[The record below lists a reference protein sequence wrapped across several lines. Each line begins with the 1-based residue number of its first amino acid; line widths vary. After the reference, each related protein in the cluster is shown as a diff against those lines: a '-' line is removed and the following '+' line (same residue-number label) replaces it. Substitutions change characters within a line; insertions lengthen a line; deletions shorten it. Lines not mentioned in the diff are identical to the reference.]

1 MEDIKVK
8 EAAIYPYNPELVGIV
23 RHLNQMNY
31 TIRIKRVVAPK
42 GFRCDG
48 KDAGLL
54 YNKPEMGIAVT
65 ENIEEAID
73 DCDCL
78 IIADGSYLDR
88 LRSVIIQNMYLA
100 LQMGKEVICTMK
112 LTDDE
117 LVNITG
123 KDNHVRTPFSYNP
136 EYLTLDELKTNTIG
150 KLYSPQAPV
159 VFISEAISGLDAF
172 EITLGMTNYIRQEG
186 YRTVT
191 IAEKSLGGLLNI
203 KSTPEFMWGCKMD
216 DNDKVYAL
224 NQYIKQL
231 EQKEKPDIIVIQL
244 PGSIMKFNDKL
255 TAGFGILPYLIGLA
269 VQADYMI
276 FCSNFLTIEPIYFE
290 KLSERFDHQIGI
302 GIDAIHVSNV
312 MVDVGASMENRQ
324 FSIVRIGQNRV
335 NEEVVKLMQNGDMP
349 AYNGCNAEE
358 CKMISSGIIESLK
371 TWNVT

>member
-1 MEDIKVK
+1 MEVIKVK
-8 EAAIYPYNPELVGIV
+8 EAAIYPYNPELVGV
-23 RHLNQMNY
+23 LRYFNQMNHD
-31 TIRIKRVVAPK
+31 IRIKRVVSLQ

-54 YNKPEMGIAVT
+54 FNKPEMGIAVT
-65 ENIEEAID
+65 ENIEEAIGE
-73 DCDCL
+73 CDCL
-78 IIADGSYLDR
+78 IVADGTYLER
-88 LRSVIIQNMYLA
+88 LRPVIIQNIQLT

-117 LVNITG
+117 LVYIKG
-123 KDNHVRTPFSYNP
+123 IENHTHTRFSYCP
-136 EYLTLDELKTNTIG
+136 EYLTMDELKPNRTK

-159 VFISEAISGLDAF
+159 IFISEAFSGLDAF
-172 EITLGMTNYIRQEG
+172 EITLGLTSYLKQEG

-224 NQYIKQL
+224 NQYIKQI

-244 PGSIMKFNDKL
+244 PGAIMKFNDKL
-255 TAGFGILPYLIGLA
+255 TEGFGIVPYLIALA

-276 FCSNFLTIEPIYFE
+276 FCSSFDTIEPIYFE
-290 KLSERFDHQIGI
+290 RLSERFKYQIGI

-312 MVDVGASMENRQ
+312 MVDAAASTEADRL
-324 FSIVRIGQNRV
+324 SIIHIEQNRV
-335 NEEVVKLMQNGDMP
+335 DKEVVKLMQKWDIP
-349 AYNGCNAEE
+349 TYNGCKSEE
-358 CKMISSGIIESLK
+358 CKNIFIGIIESLK
-371 TWNVT
+371 AGNVS